1 MRLGYVIF
9 RSCSVEVFA
18 ELVVAVCLAFSRPS
32 VRFMSGFLCLLLDQ
46 SLDTP
51 STLGISTPGEITS
64 KAVTSNKKTFN
75 KRINTPIEQH
85 EELIKE
91 FWKGKGG
98 AKSDTAWKLLMTELE
113 KLQKDHGDAVVR
125 EQLQLAINGKWKG
138 ISATRYE
145 QFKAPKGNAPA
156 QEQRHPSQFTPEEK
170 AKWDKQLADRVA
182 ENDRKLKEQSKQWE
196 HIPSMTNGK
205 GVLDGLF

>member
-1 MRLGYVIF
+1 MP
-9 RSCSVEVFA
+9 
-18 ELVVAVCLAFSRPS
+18 ELRIQIPKGLDDKLNAAKPD
-32 VRFMSGFLCLLLDQ
+32 FLDRKSFVCLLLSSAIDKP
-46 SLDTP
+46 D
-51 STLGISTPGEITS
+51 TLGISTPGEIPS
-64 KAVTSNKKTFN
+64 KAVTTSSKKTFN

-138 ISATRYE
+138 IQASRYE
-145 QFKAPKGNAPA
+145 QFKSPKGNAPA
-156 QEQRHPSQFTPEEK
+156 QTSEPNREYGTGRVFT
-170 AKWDKQLADRVA
+170 AD
-182 ENDRKLKEQSKQWE
+182 DFYGT
-196 HIPSMTNGK
+196 TNPDNP
-205 GVLDGLF
+205 LTELF